1 MKIAKVKDTPG
12 YVRDMDT
19 NAVLYTDGTALQ
31 AYKRK
36 REKQKELNDT
46 ITDINTMKNEIND
59 IKVLMQRILEKI
71 G

>member
-19 NAVLYTDGTALQ
+19 NAVLHTDGTALH